1 MLLVVGLLC
10 FVFVPV
16 ILSAIIQRRRDH
28 QAKNTPVRLA
38 KMESWQHTES
48 EAYRY

>member
-16 ILSAIIQRRRDH
+16 ILVAIFQRRRDRV
-28 QAKNTPVRLA
+28 KNPPDRLA